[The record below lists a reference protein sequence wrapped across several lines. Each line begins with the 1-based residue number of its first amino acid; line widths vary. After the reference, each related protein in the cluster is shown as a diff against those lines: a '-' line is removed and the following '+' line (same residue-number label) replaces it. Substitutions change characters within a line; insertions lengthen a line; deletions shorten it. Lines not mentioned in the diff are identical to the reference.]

1 MAPAKR
7 NWERIFPR
15 PSRVVEKSVE
25 RERELLGVWT
35 GWKSGEREKRSFLG
49 ELSFVEAGERSFLE
63 AGERVAGGK
72 GPSPGRREPA
82 GLRASLR
89 HEQARGTSSEAVTLR
104 GDASQGSRNSHFLFS
119 FQGFV

>member
-1 MAPAKR
+1 MWKR
-7 NWERIFPR
+7 
-15 PSRVVEKSVE
+15 
-25 RERELLGVWT
+25 VWR
-35 GWKSGEREKRSFLG
+35 EREKRSFLG

-89 HEQARGTSSEAVTLR
+89 HEQARGTSSEAVALR
-104 GDASQGSRNSHFLFS
+104 GDASQGSRNSHFLLFFS
-119 FQGFV
+119 RVCVNDCGKAPVGSK